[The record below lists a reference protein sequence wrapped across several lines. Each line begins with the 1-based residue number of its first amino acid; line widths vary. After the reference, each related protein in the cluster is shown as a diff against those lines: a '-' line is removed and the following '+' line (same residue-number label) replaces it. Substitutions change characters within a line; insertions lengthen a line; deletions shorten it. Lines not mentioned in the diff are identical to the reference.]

1 MKKPLSASSV
11 LVVQPPVESPESMRA
26 DLQSLGYQLATASN
40 AKMALAQADQ
50 LPALVMI
57 ASDLGKDCGFQLCH
71 QLRTAGHQMPMLM
84 LMATDTLE
92 DRVACL
98 EAGANDY
105 ILSPY
110 RRETLLHCLRLHLQP
125 QHPDQ
130 SEQLWFSDLTL
141 DLATRTAARG
151 DRTIELTMKEFEL
164 LKLFMASPGEVLT
177 REQILEVVWGYDF
190 MGESNVIE
198 VYIRY
203 LRLKLEAKS
212 DPRLIHTVRGVGYV
226 LREA

>member
-1 MKKPLSASSV
+1 MKHSLSNAQV
-11 LVVQPPVESPESMRA
+11 LVVQPPALSPESMRA
-26 DLQSLGYQLATASN
+26 DVQSLGYQLITASN
-40 AKMALAQADQ
+40 AKTALAEVKQ

-57 ASDLGKDCGFQLCH
+57 ASDLGKDCGFQLCR
-71 QLRTAGHQMPMLM
+71 QLRTAGHQMPLLM
-84 LMATDTLE
+84 LMTTDTLE

-105 ILSPY
+105 VLSPCQ
-110 RRETLLHCLRLHLQP
+110 RETLLHRLRLHLQP
-125 QHPDQ
+125 QHQ
-130 SEQLWFSDLTL
+130 EAGERLWFANLTL
-141 DLATRTAARG
+141 DLSTRTAARG
-151 DRTIELTMKEFEL
+151 DRTIGLTMKEFEL

-177 REQILEVVWGYDF
+177 REQILEAVWGYDF

-203 LRLKLEAKS
+203 LRLKLDTKS
-212 DPRLIHTVRGVGYV
+212 DQRLIHTVRGVGYV